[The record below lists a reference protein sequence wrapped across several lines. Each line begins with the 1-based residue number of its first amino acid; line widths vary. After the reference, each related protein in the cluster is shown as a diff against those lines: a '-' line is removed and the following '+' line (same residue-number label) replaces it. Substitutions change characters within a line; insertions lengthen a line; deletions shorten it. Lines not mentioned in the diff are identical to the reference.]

1 MPRRVAAEDIQP
13 PDHPSFRETRAGMLA
28 AVVLALQRETWV
40 NVPTVELRPFMVG
53 NARYLVV
60 IAPIAVA

>member
-1 MPRRVAAEDIQP
+1 
-13 PDHPSFRETRAGMLA
+13 MLA

-53 NARYLVV
+53 NARHLVV
-60 IAPIAVA
+60 IALIAVA